1 MSAMNDLDLNVEA
14 EGEGVNDSLIMVSHS
29 LTYSLTHLLTYL
41 STHSPT
47 HFHS

>member
-1 MSAMNDLDLNVEA
+1 MSATNDLDLNVEA

-29 LTYSLTHLLTYL
+29 LTHLLTY
-41 STHSPT
+41 SPT